1 MNRSSQH
8 LQIPNLSQSFRKTMS
23 PTKIQSMLEDN
34 ENDSNL
40 NEVIEKFAKLVYLLD
55 HLNVYN
61 VVEVPAQD
69 QPASPIRVSKLRRSQ
84 SK

>member
-1 MNRSSQH
+1 
-8 LQIPNLSQSFRKTMS
+8 MS

-84 SK
+84 NKQVSLPTEET

>member
-8 LQIPNLSQSFRKTMS
+8 LQLPNLSQSFRKTMS

-34 ENDSNL
+34 DSNL

-55 HLNVYN
+55 HLKVYN
-61 VVEVPAQD
+61 VVEVP
-69 QPASPIRVSKLRRSQ
+69 
-84 SK
+84 